1 MTNVQGSTAV
11 ATSKDVVLLVGP
23 EAAALAERLC
33 ASGYA
38 PVEWTSG
45 AEGRLLTGSESD
57 PVAAILSGDQKERVR
72 ELRTCFGAMPI
83 LIGVRDDNVAARESV
98 LACGADDFWFTRSA
112 PSDLLQRLRLHLS
125 IQSRTELQP
134 PVLQLAD
141 LRVDISCRQVRR
153 GNRLLALTAREYA
166 LLVLLLEE
174 RGRVV
179 SRDRILRDV
188 WKDEQGSSS
197 NVIEVYVR
205 YLRQKLEDGGEP
217 RLIHTIRGRGYCLN
231 DGMPGPGIH

>member
-1 MTNVQGSTAV
+1 MTIAHGSMAGGIDD
-11 ATSKDVVLLVGP
+11 AVVLLVGG
-23 EAAALAERLC
+23 EAVALAERLR

-38 PVEWTSG
+38 PIDWNVGDESSL
-45 AEGRLLTGSESD
+45 AAGSNPA
-57 PVAAILSGDQKERVR
+57 PVAAILASDQGSTVL
-72 ELRTCFGAMPI
+72 ELRSRFGSLPI
-83 LIGVRDDNVAARESV
+83 LIGVSDDSIAARELV
-98 LACGADDFWFTRSA
+98 LACGADDFWFISSA

-125 IQSRTELQP
+125 IQARSALRP
-134 PVLQLAD
+134 PFLQLAD
-141 LRVDISCRQVRR
+141 LSVDISCRQVRR
-153 GNRLLALTAREYA
+153 GARSLVLTAREYA

-179 SRDRILRDV
+179 SRERILRDV

-205 YLRQKLEDGGEP
+205 YLRQKLEEDGEP

-231 DGMPGPGIH
+231 DGVPSLRPS

>member
-112 PSDLLQRLRLHLS
+112 PSDLLQRLRLHLL

-141 LRVDISCRQVRR
+141 LSVDISCRQVRR

-188 WKDEQGSSS
+188 WKDDQGSSS

-231 DGMPGPGIH
+231 DGIPGPGIH

>member
-125 IQSRTELQP
+125 IQSRTELQT

>member
-1 MTNVQGSTAV
+1 MTNVQGPMAV
-11 ATSKDVVLLVGP
+11 AIRDEVVLLVGP
-23 EAAALAERLC
+23 EAAALAERLS

-38 PVEWTSG
+38 PVEWSSG
-45 AEGRLLTGSESD
+45 AEIMLATGSELA
-57 PVAAILSGDQKERVR
+57 PVAAILSGDQQERVR
-72 ELRTCFGAMPI
+72 ELRACFGAMPI

-112 PSDLLQRLRLHLS
+112 PSDLLQRLRLHLL

-141 LRVDISCRQVRR
+141 LSVDISCRQVRR

-179 SRDRILRDV
+179 SRDQILRDV

-205 YLRQKLEDGGEP
+205 YLRQKLEEDGEP
-217 RLIHTIRGRGYCLN
+217 RLIHTIRGRGYCLD
-231 DGMPGPGIH
+231 DGVPSLRSS

>member
-1 MTNVQGSTAV
+1 MTNFQGSTAE
-11 ATSKDVVLLVGP
+11 AASKDVVLLVGP

-125 IQSRTELQP
+125 IQSRTELQT

-231 DGMPGPGIH
+231 DGMPGPRIH

>member
-1 MTNVQGSTAV
+1 MADINHHA
-11 ATSKDVVLLVGP
+11 VVLLLGP
-23 EAAALAERLC
+23 EAAALAERLR

-38 PVEWTSG
+38 AIEWSSSADIRITK
-45 AEGRLLTGSESD
+45 GSEQT
-57 PVAAILSGDQKERVR
+57 PVAAILSGDQGEWVAELRVR
-72 ELRTCFGAMPI
+72 FGSIPI
-83 LIGVRDDNVAARESV
+83 LIGVSDDNVAARESV
-98 LACGADDFWFTRSA
+98 FACGADDFWFLHSA

-125 IQSRTELQP
+125 LQSRSDLRP

-141 LRVDISCRQVRR
+141 LSVDISCRQVRR

-166 LLVLLLEE
+166 LLVLLLEQ

-205 YLRQKLEDGGEP
+205 YLRQKLEEGGEP

-231 DGMPGPGIH
+231 DGMPSSGIH